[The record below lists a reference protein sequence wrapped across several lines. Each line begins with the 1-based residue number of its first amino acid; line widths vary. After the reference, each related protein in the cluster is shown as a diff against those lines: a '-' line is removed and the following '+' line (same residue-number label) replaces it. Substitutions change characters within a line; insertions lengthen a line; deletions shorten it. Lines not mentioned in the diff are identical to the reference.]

1 MNPEELIV
9 YRKDRPREI
18 ERVIEADD
26 APRTEIEK
34 KCYTLSYPEE
44 FDNGRLIRCK
54 NQRYGVSFGL
64 LPCGN
69 IRKSA
74 AVKRKNSVAYY
85 GVTEDLDIE
94 VFPLAKSVRYEITVG
109 NRKFSPNLI
118 YFKLE
123 DLDFLIS
130 DDGLDLNLFKREFQ
144 GKKLIDEDDRFKP
157 YLRAMT
163 IRSSNVEDRMGAY
176 SSRGITHYLYI
187 FNNEE
192 FCLSLRTDTRWC
204 NSLKREFPL
213 KLYFEICFGEKE

>member
-54 NQRYGVSFGL
+54 NQ
-64 LPCGN
+64 
-69 IRKSA
+69 SA

-109 NRKFSPNLI
+109 NRKFSPNFI

-192 FCLSLRTDTRWC
+192 FCLSLRTDTRWY